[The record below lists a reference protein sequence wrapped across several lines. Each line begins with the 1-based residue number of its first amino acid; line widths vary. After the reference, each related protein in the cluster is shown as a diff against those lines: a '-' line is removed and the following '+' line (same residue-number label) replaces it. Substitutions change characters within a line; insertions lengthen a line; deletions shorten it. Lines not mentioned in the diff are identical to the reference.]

1 MIWATYKDAGGIW
14 HEDRFRPLIGATVNL
29 ILNIFF
35 VKVIEIGM
43 YGILLSTIVS
53 YVCISMPW
61 LINNLFKIMFKR
73 NYREYV
79 FETIKHMFWTAISCG
94 ITYGICS
101 MVPVTGIT
109 QIVLNFIMCMTIP
122 NLLLYIV
129 FRKTEEF
136 KCALGMVK
144 RVFHLGG

>member
-1 MIWATYKDAGGIW
+1 MCIRDRSMIWATYKDAGGIW

-35 VKVIEIGM
+35 VKVVEIGI

-73 NYREYV
+73 NCREYV
-79 FETIKHMFWTAISCG
+79 LETIKHIFWTAISCG
-94 ITYGICS
+94 ITYGVCS
-101 MVPVTGIT
+101 IVPVSYTHLRLWLSDKNCGKIKKSK
-109 QIVLNFIMCMTIP
+109 INFMDSYGCVT
-122 NLLLYIV
+122 
-129 FRKTEEF
+129 
-136 KCALGMVK
+136 
-144 RVFHLGG
+144 

>member
-1 MIWATYKDAGGIW
+1 
-14 HEDRFRPLIGATVNL
+14 
-29 ILNIFF
+29 
-35 VKVIEIGM
+35 
-43 YGILLSTIVS
+43 
-53 YVCISMPW
+53 
-61 LINNLFKIMFKR
+61 
-73 NYREYV
+73 
-79 FETIKHMFWTAISCG
+79 
-94 ITYGICS
+94 